1 MSNKTILQMKSVN
14 FSYEGAVWQLQGIE
28 LGVGGGELV
37 GVIGP
42 NGAGKSTLLKLG
54 AGILRPNAGEVLL
67 NGNNIRRLPRRTVA
81 RQLGYLPQN
90 VYSSFDYRVEEV
102 VAMGRFAYLSGVGFL
117 QATDLDQV
125 GRAMEITETK
135 QLRHRRVCQLSGGE
149 HRRVLLASVL
159 AQQPQVLL
167 LDEPTAG
174 LDLHHQTAFFRL
186 LVNLTKEGMAVLV
199 VTHDLNLAGQFCRR
213 LVFLREGEIARQGRV
228 EEVICVEFLA
238 EVYKDKV
245 FVGSHPVNKR
255 PIALPLAEEGG

>member
-1 MSNKTILQMKSVN
+1 MSNETILQMESVN
-14 FSYEGAVWQLQGIE
+14 FSYEGADWQLRRIE
-28 LGVGGGELV
+28 LGVGPGDLV

-42 NGAGKSTLLKLG
+42 NGAGKSTLLKLA
-54 AGILRPNAGEVLL
+54 AGILMPNAGQVLL
-67 NGNNIRRLPRRTVA
+67 NGNNISRMPRRAVA

-117 QATDLDQV
+117 QAADLAQV
-125 GRAMEITETK
+125 GRALEITETK
-135 QLRHRRVCQLSGGE
+135 AFRHRRVCQLSGGE

-159 AQQPQVLL
+159 AQQPQILL

-213 LVFLREGEIARQGRV
+213 LVFLREGEIARQGKV
-228 EEVICVEFLA
+228 EEVICAEFLA
-238 EVYKDKV
+238 QVYRDKIY
-245 FVGSHPVNKR
+245 VGRHPVNNR
-255 PIALPLAEEGG
+255 PIALPLAGEGG